1 MNAPIPLPHNLD
13 LLAADS
19 ERREQMRLSRLTLL
33 NWGTFSGLHEIP
45 IAPQGFL
52 FVGRSGSGKSTL
64 LDAFTTLLIPPRWSS
79 FNVAARDGERGRAD
93 RNLVTY
99 VRGAWADQSSA
110 ETGEIASQT
119 LRPKTT
125 WSALA
130 AEYRNGLGKVVTLV
144 QVLWIRGTSNASA
157 DLRRHYLIA
166 ERPFDVRRELADFAK
181 DLDIRALKR
190 TLHDC
195 HHFAEYERYGE
206 RLRLHLGI
214 ESVMALK
221 LLHKTQSAKN
231 LGDLNAFLR
240 EFMLDPPRTFEVADR
255 LVQEFVELDQAH
267 QAVVTARQQ
276 IEVLAPAREANRAHQ
291 ETRME
296 RLGLDLELAN
306 LEPYLRLRRQG
317 LLETELAQLATEDL
331 ALAGRES
338 QEVAQV
344 DREREALAL
353 LETRHR
359 AQGGERIEALERDL
373 EEAGRERNKR
383 LRYCDDAKLLC
394 RQLGWDPPTS
404 PEALAALVG
413 RARDV
418 VEGWQQEQERA
429 EQERDGVRDQHG
441 EVRQQL
447 NGAEAELNALLRQ
460 PSNIPARMLALRSEM
475 AETLGIQETALPFV
489 GELIQ
494 VKPES
499 TDWTGAIERVLHNF
513 ALSILVD
520 ERRYAAVSRY
530 VNETHLGERLV
541 YYRVSQDRLRGAH
554 RLEPLSLV
562 SKLELKASPYRDWLY
577 EELCSRFDYACV
589 PSLAAFRDAERALSR
604 EGQVKHGRG
613 RHEKDDRHRIDDRSR
628 WVLGYDNREKLSLFR
643 GRVAELRKQ
652 ESQLAQALAG
662 FAQRRD
668 ASSAQAL
675 ACRQLMNLRWEEIDV
690 ATQLE
695 RIRAIES
702 QLKELREGNRDLAT
716 LGEQIVRARER
727 LDRAQNQLRDTQVRR
742 LEIEETS
749 SKHRRTVAELEQDL
763 AEPPVER
770 VPREALDRRFEAER
784 LSLANLDERAR
795 RIERQI
801 REARERATDRL
812 NELGKQVE
820 RQLGEFKRRWPLEAA
835 DCDDTLAS
843 APEYLALLNRI
854 ERDGLPRFED
864 RFAAMLKEQSTEN
877 LAALSRHADEARKQI
892 RDRMEL
898 VNQGLAEAEF
908 NPGTHLQI
916 EVSDRQLA
924 EVLELREQ
932 VRNVLDHVWTA
943 ELSPAE
949 AEGRFAVLSGIVR
962 RLSSPEAEDRRWR
975 EQVLDVRLHVEF
987 VGREL
992 DGEGRELEVYRSGAG
1007 KSGGQREKLATTCLA
1022 AALRYQLGGR
1032 EGGLPLFA
1040 PVVLDEAFGKA
1051 DNEFTEL
1058 AMRIFE
1064 RFGFQMIVATPLK
1077 SVMTLEPFIGGAC
1090 FVNIEDRKRSS
1101 TLRIEY
1107 DWTQRRLALP
1117 ERAQGQAPRSTDSG
1131 ALISFG
1137 A

>member
-1 MNAPIPLPHNLD
+1 
-13 LLAADS
+13 
-19 ERREQMRLSRLTLL
+19 MRLTRLTLF

-79 FNVAARDGERGRAD
+79 FNMAAREGERARAD

-130 AEYRNGLGKVVTLV
+130 AEYRNGLGKVVTPV
-144 QVLWIRGTSNASA
+144 QVLWIRGTSNATT

-166 ERPFDVRRELADFAK
+166 ERPFDIRRELADFAT
-181 DLDIRALKR
+181 DLDVRALKR
-190 TLHDC
+190 GLDNC
-195 HHFAEYERYGE
+195 HHFSEYERYGE

-255 LVQEFVELDQAH
+255 LVQEFAELDQAH
-267 QAVVTARQQ
+267 QAVVTARKQ
-276 IEVLAPAREANRAHQ
+276 IEVLAPAREAYRVHQ
-291 ETRME
+291 ETGIE
-296 RLGLDLELAN
+296 RLGLDRELAN

-317 LLETELAQLATEDL
+317 LLEAELRQLATEDL
-331 ALAGRES
+331 ALVGRES
-338 QEVAQV
+338 EQEAEVH
-344 DREREALAL
+344 REGETLSL
-353 LETRHR
+353 LQARHR
-359 AQGGERIEALERDL
+359 AEGGDRIEALERDL
-373 EEAGRERNKR
+373 GEAGRERDKR
-383 LRYCDDAKLLC
+383 LRYRDDAERLC
-394 RQLGWDPPTS
+394 RQLQWDPPAN
-404 PEALAALVG
+404 PESLAELVG
-413 RARDV
+413 RARTV
-418 VEGWQQEQERA
+418 VEGWQRAQARA
-429 EQERDGVRDQHG
+429 EQERDGVRDQRR
-441 EVRQQL
+441 EVAQGL
-447 NGAEAELNALLRQ
+447 AMAESELNALLRQ
-460 PSNIPARMLALRSEM
+460 PSNIPARMLTLRAEM
-475 AETLGIQETALPFV
+475 AGALGLQEAALPFV

-499 TDWTGAIERVLHNF
+499 TDWSGAIERVLHNF

-541 YYRVSQDRLRGAH
+541 YYRVTEDRPRGAR
-554 RLEPLSLV
+554 RLGPLSMV
-562 SKLELKASPYRDWLY
+562 AKLDLKPSPYRDWLY

-589 PSLAAFRDAERALSR
+589 PSLAAFRDAERALTR

-613 RHEKDDRHRIDDRSR
+613 RHEKDDRHHIDDRSR
-628 WVLGYDNREKLSLFR
+628 WVLGFDNREKLGLFR
-643 GRVAELRKQ
+643 ARVTELRQQ
-652 ESQLAQALAG
+652 ESQLAQALAD

-668 ASSAQAL
+668 ASSTQAL
-675 ACRQLMNLRWEEIDV
+675 ACQQLMNLRWEEIDV

-695 RIRAIES
+695 RIRAIET
-702 QLKELREGNRDLAT
+702 QLKELRDGNRDLAA
-716 LGEQIVRARER
+716 LGEQIRAI
-727 LDRAQNQLRDTQVRR
+727 QRR
-742 LEIEETS
+742 LERAQQQLHDTRMRRQEIGETS
-749 SKHRRTVAELEQDL
+749 TKHRRTLAGLEQDL
-763 AEPPVER
+763 AETPVEPA
-770 VPREALDRRFEAER
+770 PREALDRRFAAER

-801 REARERATDRL
+801 REARERAMDRL
-812 NELGKQVE
+812 NDLGKQVE
-820 RQLGEFKRRWPLEAA
+820 RQLGEFKRHWPMEAA
-835 DCDDTLAS
+835 DFDDTLDS
-843 APEYLALLNRI
+843 TPDYLSLLSRI

-864 RFAAMLKEQSTEN
+864 RFAVMLKEQSAEN

-892 RDRMEL
+892 RERMDL

-908 NPGTHLQI
+908 NPGTHLRI
-916 EVSDRQLA
+916 EVSDRQLPEVA
-924 EVLELREQ
+924 ELRDQVRGVLE
-932 VRNVLDHVWTA
+932 HVWTA
-943 ELSPAE
+943 ELSPVE
-949 AEGRFAVLSGIVR
+949 AEERFKVLAGIVR
-962 RLSSPEAEDRRWR
+962 RLSSTEAEDLRWR
-975 EQVLDVRLHVEF
+975 ERVLDVRLHVEF

-1101 TLRIEY
+1101 TLKIEY
-1107 DWTQRRLALP
+1107 DRTQRRLALP
-1117 ERAQGQAPRSTDSG
+1117 ERAQGAAAPPAMAGVDG
-1131 ALISFG
+1131 
-1137 A
+1137 

>member
-1 MNAPIPLPHNLD
+1 MNAPLPLPQNLD
-13 LLAADS
+13 LFAADT
-19 ERREQMRLSRLTLL
+19 ERREQMRLTRLTLF

-45 IAPQGFL
+45 ISPEGFL

-79 FNVAARDGERGRAD
+79 FNMAAREGERGRTD

-130 AEYRNGLGKVVTLV
+130 AEYRNGLGKVVTPV
-144 QVLWIRGTSNASA
+144 QVLWIRGTSNATT

-166 ERPFDVRRELADFAK
+166 ERRFDIRRELADFAM
-181 DLDIRALKR
+181 DLDVRALKR
-190 TLHDC
+190 GLDDC
-195 HHFAEYERYGE
+195 HHFSEYERYGE

-214 ESVMALK
+214 ESIMALK

-255 LVQEFVELDQAH
+255 LVQEFAELDQAH

-276 IEVLAPAREANRAHQ
+276 IEVLAPAREAYRAHQ
-291 ETRME
+291 ETGIE
-296 RLGLDLELAN
+296 RLGLDRELAN
-306 LEPYLRLRRQG
+306 LEPYLRLRRRG
-317 LLETELAQLATEDL
+317 LLVTELAQLATEDL
-331 ALAGRES
+331 ALAGREAE
-338 QEVAQV
+338 EVAHV
-344 DREREALAL
+344 DRARDTLAL
-353 LETRHR
+353 LESRHR
-359 AQGGERIEALERDL
+359 AEGGERVEVLEREL
-373 EEAGRERNKR
+373 AEASRERDKR
-383 LRYCDDAKLLC
+383 LHNRQDAERLC
-394 RQLGWDPPTS
+394 RQLRWDPPLS

-413 RARDV
+413 QARAV

-429 EQERDGVRDQHG
+429 EQERDRVRDRHR

-447 NGAEAELNALLRQ
+447 TGAEAELNALLRQ
-460 PSNIPARMLALRSEM
+460 PSNIPARMLALRTRLTEQ
-475 AETLGIQETALPFV
+475 LGIQAVVLPFV

-499 TDWTGAIERVLHNF
+499 MDWSGAIERVLHNF
-513 ALSILVD
+513 ALSMLVD
-520 ERRYAAVSRY
+520 ERRYAAVARY

-541 YYRVSQDRLRGAH
+541 YYRVAQDRPRVAR

-562 SKLELKASPYRDWLY
+562 AKLDLKPGPYRDWLY
-577 EELCSRFDYACV
+577 EELCGRFDYACV
-589 PSLAAFRDAERALSR
+589 PGLAALRDAERGLTR

-628 WVLGYDNREKLSLFR
+628 WVLGFNNREKLGLFKA
-643 GRVAELRKQ
+643 RVTELRQQ
-652 ESQLAQALAG
+652 ESQLAQALAN

-668 ASSAQAL
+668 ASGTQAL
-675 ACRQLMNLRWEEIDV
+675 ACQQLMNLRWEEIDV
-690 ATQLE
+690 ATQAE
-695 RIRAIES
+695 RIRTIEA
-702 QLKELREGNRDLAT
+702 QLRELREGNRDLAA
-716 LGEQIVRARER
+716 LGEQIVQARER
-727 LDRAQNQLRDTQVRR
+727 LDQAQKQLRFTQVRR

-749 SKHRRTVAELEQDL
+749 SKHRRNVAELEQDL
-763 AEPPVER
+763 AETPVEPA
-770 VPREALDRRFEAER
+770 PREALDRRFAAER

-812 NELGKQVE
+812 NDLGKQVE
-820 RQLGEFKRRWPLEAA
+820 RQLGEFKRRWPMEAA
-835 DCDDTLAS
+835 DFDDTLDSTAD
-843 APEYLALLNRI
+843 YLTLLSRI

-864 RFAAMLKEQSTEN
+864 RFAVMLKEQSTEN

-892 RDRMEL
+892 RERMDL

-916 EVSDRQLA
+916 EVSDRQLPEVA
-924 EVLELREQ
+924 ELRDQVRGVLE
-932 VRNVLDHVWTA
+932 HVWTA
-943 ELSPAE
+943 GLSPAE
-949 AEGRFAVLSGIVR
+949 TEGRFKVLAGIVR
-962 RLSSPEAEDRRWR
+962 RLSSAEAEDRRWR

-1064 RFGFQMIVATPLK
+1064 GFGFQMIVATPLK

-1101 TLRIEY
+1101 TLKIEY
-1107 DWTQRRLALP
+1107 DRTQRRLALP
-1117 ERAQGQAPRSTDSG
+1117 ERAQGVAAPPAMVDG
-1131 ALISFG
+1131 
-1137 A
+1137 